1 MNHELIGFI
10 HDTRTAGSSSLRFQ
24 APVLKEKRVMKKVL
38 MITLALTLCASA
50 AFADHEGTYSDTAG
64 MSCTLTN
71 FVPFPGQTSAYVVHK
86 NNSGA
91 TASQFAVIDASGL
104 AFAGFTSPYLTI
116 GTLADLS
123 VAYGGCLAGDLM
135 IVQINWF
142 ALPGTFTCDNKV
154 SLAPAPTSPL
164 PGEIA
169 IADCNFQY
177 RSSTGGVLWVGPDAE
192 ACKGPSPCDPV
203 PVAETTWGGIKA
215 LYR

>member
-1 MNHELIGFI
+1 M
-10 HDTRTAGSSSLRFQ
+10 D
-24 APVLKEKRVMKKVL
+24 
-38 MITLALTLCASA
+38 
-50 AFADHEGTYSDTAG
+50 
-64 MSCTLTN
+64 CTLTN
-71 FVPFPGQTSAYVVHK
+71 FTPFPGQTSAYVVHK

-91 TASQFAVIDASGL
+91 TASQFAVIDASGM

-116 GTLADLS
+116 GNLADLS

-142 ALPGTFTCDNKV
+142 EFPGTPHDCNSKV

-164 PGEIA
+164 PGLIA

-177 RSSTGGVLWVGPDAE
+177 RSSTGGVLWVGAGADD
-192 ACKGPSPCDPV
+192 CKGPSPCDPV
-203 PVAETTWGGIKA
+203 PVAETTWGGVKA